1 MYGVSAPIFRMFS
14 FTFVPP
20 IKGIIMKEGLVIR
33 VFGWMGQG
41 DPGSPSSSENSSEVS
56 RMRMGGGRIHQ
67 NLVVFQ
73 TAVVAST

>member
-1 MYGVSAPIFRMFS
+1 
-14 FTFVPP
+14 
-20 IKGIIMKEGLVIR
+20 MKEGLVIR